1 MDYKEY
7 DQTLTRLIRP
17 QTHPL
22 TVKILGPGD
31 EPAANLGRPEDFG
44 IQVSLCQWVTMARR
58 WGRPVSVLA
67 DDVNCSPC
75 LASLGLKRVKTTSAL
90 ADYFI
95 EMGYF
100 DVKSLA
106 VKAAE
111 KLDPI
116 PHGKIKG
123 LAIYP
128 LALAESEPDLV
139 VIYGSPAQM
148 ARLASAFVHF
158 SGEFVQSATTGF
170 GISCLSMLKPHFSGK
185 PSIVVPGRGERI
197 LAGTE
202 EGEMYCSFPFG
213 LMAQLLD
220 SLEQT
225 QKSGTRYPIQRY
237 VLYQPPLIP
246 AFKNLNQAME

>member
-1 MDYKEY
+1 MGCKEY
-7 DQTLTRLIRP
+7 DQVLTKLIRP

-22 TVKILGPGD
+22 AIKILGPDD
-31 EPAANLGRPEDFG
+31 EPAANLDRPDNYG
-44 IQVSLCQWVTMARR
+44 IQVAVCQWVTMARR
-58 WGRPVSVLA
+58 WGRPMSVLA
-67 DDVNCSPC
+67 GDVNCSPC
-75 LASLGLKRVKTTSAL
+75 LASLGLKRMRTASAL
-90 ADYFI
+90 ADYFM

-100 DVKSLA
+100 AAKELA
-106 VKAAE
+106 LKAAE

-128 LALAESEPDLV
+128 LSMAESEPDLV
-139 VIYGSPAQM
+139 VIYGNPAQM

-185 PSIVVPGRGERI
+185 PAIVVPGRGERI
-197 LAGTE
+197 LAGAE

-213 LMAQLLD
+213 LMEQLLD

-225 QKSGTRYPIQRY
+225 QNSGSRYPFQRY
-237 VLYQPPLIP
+237 VLFQPPLTP
-246 AFKNLNQAME
+246 AFANLNQALE